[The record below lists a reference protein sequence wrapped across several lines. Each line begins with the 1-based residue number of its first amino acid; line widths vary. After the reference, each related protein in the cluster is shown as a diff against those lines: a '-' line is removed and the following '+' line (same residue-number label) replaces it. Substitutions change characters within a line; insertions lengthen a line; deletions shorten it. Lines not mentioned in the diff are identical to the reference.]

1 MAMAEDSKPTGTLG
15 IERWVQFAF
24 IGLALLMFWFVDH
37 LASDIAAFVAQK
49 ADLSTP
55 NPTVVT
61 AASALVAIFGAAMMY
76 RNENIHR
83 FSREVAVELS
93 HVTWPTRQ
101 ETWSNT
107 LVVIVVSAIAA
118 VILGAFD
125 AAWSAVT
132 DLIY

>member
-1 MAMAEDSKPTGTLG
+1 MAMEDSKPTGTLG

-24 IGLALLMFWFVDH
+24 IGMALLMFWFIDH
-37 LASDIAAFVAQK
+37 LASDLAAFAAQK
-49 ADLSTP
+49 LDLSTP
-55 NPTVVT
+55 NPNIVT
-61 AASALVAIFGAAMMY
+61 AASALVSIVAAAMMY
-76 RNENIHR
+76 RNEKFNR

-107 LVVIVVSAIAA
+107 LVVIIVSAIAA

>member
-1 MAMAEDSKPTGTLG
+1 MAMEDSKPTGTLG

-24 IGLALLMFWFVDH
+24 IGMALLMFWFIDH
-37 LASDIAAFVAQK
+37 LASDLSAFAAQK
-49 ADLSTP
+49 LDLSTP
-55 NPTVVT
+55 NPNIVT
-61 AASALVAIFGAAMMY
+61 AASALVAIVLAVWMY
-76 RNENIHR
+76 RNEKTHQ

-107 LVVIVVSAIAA
+107 LVVVIVSAIAA

>member
-1 MAMAEDSKPTGTLG
+1 MAMEDTKPTGTLG

-24 IGLALLMFWFVDH
+24 IGSALLMFWFIDH
-37 LASDIAAFVAQK
+37 LAADVAAFASEK

-55 NPTVVT
+55 NPTLVT
-61 AASALVAIFGAAMMY
+61 AASAITAIVIAALLY
-76 RNENIHR
+76 RSPRVHT
-83 FSREVAVELS
+83 FAREVAVELS

-107 LVVIVVSAIAA
+107 LVVMVVSAIAA

-125 AAWSAVT
+125 AVWAAVT

>member
-1 MAMAEDSKPTGTLG
+1 MAMEDSKPTGTLG

-24 IGLALLMFWFVDH
+24 IGMALLMFWFIDH
-37 LASDIAAFVAQK
+37 LASDLSAFAAQK
-49 ADLSTP
+49 LDLSTP
-55 NPTVVT
+55 NPNIVT
-61 AASALVAIFGAAMMY
+61 AASAIVSILLAAWMY
-76 RNENIHR
+76 RKESTNK

-93 HVTWPTRQ
+93 HVTWPSRQ

-107 LVVIVVSAIAA
+107 LVVIIVSAIAA

>member
-1 MAMAEDSKPTGTLG
+1 MEDSKPTGTLG

-24 IGLALLMFWFVDH
+24 IGMALLMFWFIDH
-37 LASDIAAFVAQK
+37 LASDLSAFTAQK
-49 ADLSTP
+49 LDLSTP
-55 NPTVVT
+55 NPNIVT
-61 AASALVAIFGAAMMY
+61 GASALVSILLAAWMY
-76 RNENIHR
+76 RNENTNR

-93 HVTWPTRQ
+93 HVTWPSRQ

-107 LVVIVVSAIAA
+107 LVVIIVSAIAA

>member
-1 MAMAEDSKPTGTLG
+1 MAMEDSKPTGTLG

-24 IGLALLMFWFVDH
+24 IGMALLMFWFIDH
-37 LASDIAAFVAQK
+37 LASDLAAFAAQK
-49 ADLSTP
+49 LDLSTP
-55 NPTVVT
+55 NPNIVT
-61 AASALVAIFGAAMMY
+61 AASALVSIVAAAWMY
-76 RNENIHR
+76 RNPKMNR

-107 LVVIVVSAIAA
+107 LVVIIVSAIAA